1 MGRHLLR
8 ALLLI
13 LTVAVIPAMAQT
25 TSATTG
31 TITGVV
37 SDSSGGTLP
46 GVTVNLSGASMMGAQ
61 SAVTAEDG
69 AYRFISIPPGEYKVS
84 FELPG
89 FSTITRDAVRITA
102 NFTAT
107 INVTMGMAA
116 LQENPQEALATL
128 AQIYLGQNNVTPQPA
143 APQGQSQGVQPDVMQ
158 LLEQHLAPLR
168 QQNEQLQAQLY
179 GYMAN
184 NQLEREWKG
193 LEGRDPR
200 MASDPS
206 LRARVSQVAA
216 ERRLPLDDAYKLA
229 TYEEVQQRA
238 EQAAA
243 EARTRVMRQF
253 IPSLGGGSRPGDGG
267 QAPPVDSNALFE
279 KSYAESLKE
288 LGYID

>member
-1 MGRHLLR
+1 M
-8 ALLLI
+8 
-13 LTVAVIPAMAQT
+13 
-25 TSATTG
+25 
-31 TITGVV
+31 
-37 SDSSGGTLP
+37 SDIDLSGGTSP
-46 GVTVNLSGASMMGAQ
+46 SG
-61 SAVTAEDG
+61 TPAEGSTPVPLDPN
-69 AYRFISIPPGEYKVS
+69 ALYS
-84 FELPG
+84 LPG
-89 FSTITRDAVRITA
+89 FDTPLRGEQVKNGIMMQSDYTRSKQELVKKARELDSVLGQASEALEV
-102 NFTAT
+102 
-107 INVTMGMAA
+107 MAA

-128 AQIYLGQNNVTPQPA
+128 AQIYLGQNNAIPPPA

-279 KSYAESLKE
+279 KSYVESLKE
-288 LGYID
+288 MGYID